1 MPRRLAE
8 QTNTA
13 RTHLTL
19 NEVVICYASYR
30 FSLIIFKRF
39 RLLPSK
45 LKKRIFYQAMDG
57 FDWVL
62 VNIVRYNTYNDL
74 IPLPNEKLV

>member
-30 FSLIIFKRF
+30 FALIIFKRF

-45 LKKRIFYQAMDG
+45 LKKKHGFFIKRWMALIGFSFISYDIIRIM
-57 FDWVL
+57 
-62 VNIVRYNTYNDL
+62 I
-74 IPLPNEKLV
+74 

>member
-30 FSLIIFKRF
+30 FALIIFKRF

-45 LKKRIFYQAMDG
+45 VHARFHMQRAL
-57 FDWVL
+57 L
-62 VNIVRYNTYNDL
+62 VWPVFW
-74 IPLPNEKLV
+74 KLL

>member
-30 FSLIIFKRF
+30 FALIIFKRF

-45 LKKRIFYQAMDG
+45 VHARFHMQWAL
-57 FDWVL
+57 L
-62 VNIVRYNTYNDL
+62 VWPVFW
-74 IPLPNEKLV
+74 KLL

>member
-30 FSLIIFKRF
+30 FALIIFKRF
-39 RLLPSK
+39 ACCLQN
-45 LKKRIFYQAMDG
+45 LKKHG
-57 FDWVL
+57 FFIKRWMAL
-62 VNIVRYNTYNDL
+62 IGFSL
-74 IPLPNEKLV
+74 IPYDIIRIMI

>member
-8 QTNTA
+8 LTNTA

-30 FSLIIFKRF
+30 FALIIFKRF

-45 LKKRIFYQAMDG
+45 VKKHG
-57 FDWVL
+57 FF
-62 VNIVRYNTYNDL
+62 I
-74 IPLPNEKLV
+74 K

>member
-30 FSLIIFKRF
+30 FALIIFKRF

-45 LKKRIFYQAMDG
+45 VHACTISYAESFARLAR
-57 FDWVL
+57 VL
-62 VNIVRYNTYNDL
+62 EAVIRKCE
-74 IPLPNEKLV
+74 IRK